1 MKKKLICFLALVI
14 LCFGTFVGCADPYR
28 GYVSSGLEVKEVTF
42 DDDSHNTFDA
52 YNISRSGTLL
62 VSDYDVYTAYHLD
75 FGYTES
81 FFNANELLIFVTVS
95 CTSDGMEFEELL
107 LDGSTLYPLFYRNK
121 IGDNEP
127 VTDDI
132 IFSYYCVE
140 LNKANRYCVGQILY
154 RYR

>member
-14 LCFGTFVGCADPYR
+14 LCSGVFAGCADPYR
-28 GYVSSGLEVKEVTF
+28 NYVSSGLEVKEVSFNDGHGTS
-42 DDDSHNTFDA
+42 DVLYD
-52 YNISRSGTLL
+52 ISRSGTLL
-62 VSDYDVYTAYHLD
+62 ISDYDVYTAYNLD
-75 FGYTES
+75 IGYTEL

-95 CTSDGMEFEELL
+95 CTSDGMEFEELM
-107 LDGSTLYPLFYRNK
+107 LDGSTLYPMFYRNK
-121 IGDNEP
+121 IEDNEP

-132 IFSYYCVE
+132 IFSSYCVE